1 VQKGGGC
8 VYLEGTPDLSAER
21 MADTNGQ
28 QVRFSLGAEM
38 APLNHQPETVRGRQ
52 AWFPDRGVAGP
63 SFLQLAP
70 GIVLLGGSPQT
81 VHDAVQSLDLG
92 KEPTCD
98 PRMLP
103 LLPKT
108 RPQVFVATT
117 DDVLLESVQSILG
130 DQDKVEFVALAVSLD
145 VSPMLRLH
153 VELRPAQGTEIDVAV
168 ATVTAALQRIAEDW
182 KSKEFLVEADLIGR
196 ATCGSTGEAVTVD
209 LQFDE
214 RETALRTSMLGT
226 AVQAFFLMNQNRAV
240 AERQRAR
247 EMALQAAR
255 AAFEEQRRQA
265 EEAKKKERLKDNDRD
280 ER

>member
-1 VQKGGGC
+1 
-8 VYLEGTPDLSAER
+8 
-21 MADTNGQ
+21 
-28 QVRFSLGAEM
+28 
-38 APLNHQPETVRGRQ
+38 
-52 AWFPDRGVAGP
+52 
-63 SFLQLAP
+63 
-70 GIVLLGGSPQT
+70 
-81 VHDAVQSLDLG
+81 
-92 KEPTCD
+92 
-98 PRMLP
+98 
-103 LLPKT
+103 
-108 RPQVFVATT
+108 
-117 DDVLLESVQSILG
+117 
-130 DQDKVEFVALAVSLD
+130 
-145 VSPMLRLH
+145 
-153 VELRPAQGTEIDVAV
+153 
-168 ATVTAALQRIAEDW
+168 LQRIAEDW
-182 KSKEFLVEADLIGR
+182 KSKEILVEADLIGR